1 MNQEVGIQPTPSDVN
16 LTQTADGTYKIPAL
30 RVLSEITS
38 SLSSENNLDALLER
52 FLGTM
57 IKLAGA
63 DAGAVRVLTA
73 DGLNLRL
80 VGSLGLPPEVIERER
95 YIPVECGVCGEAARE
110 HTVHNSTS
118 VRNCEERNTH
128 GYFGQQCRRVV
139 AVPLRYQGKMLGVY
153 NLFMATDSPVP
164 EDVSLLFNSISEHLG
179 MALDNARL
187 TRENLRITLTNERQ
201 MLANELHDSLAQ
213 TMAYMNMRLTLLREA
228 MAVRNE
234 ERSNKYLNDLGQ
246 ALDSAYSELRELLS
260 QFRNRMDPRGL
271 LPAMYDIVGNFY
283 DKTGITIDFL
293 NQVPDINLTPDKEV
307 QVFHIVKEALN
318 NVSKHSRA
326 SHVGLAIEIRRGRYV
341 ISVEDDGIGFDGK
354 ANTDS
359 GMHLG
364 LNIMLERAR
373 HLNGDVTVTPGE
385 KGGTRM
391 ELSFPIPAG
400 RKEGDA

>member
-1 MNQEVGIQPTPSDVN
+1 MNQEVGIQPAPSDVN
-16 LTQTADGTYKIPAL
+16 LTQAADGTYKIPAL

-73 DGLNLRL
+73 DGLNFRL

-110 HTVHNSTS
+110 HTVHNSIN
-118 VRNCEERNTH
+118 VRNCEERTAH
-128 GYFGQQCRRVV
+128 GYFGQQCQRVV

-326 SHVGLAIEIRRGRYV
+326 SHVGLAIEIKRGRYV

-354 ANTDS
+354 ANTDN

-391 ELSFPIPAG
+391 ELSFPTPAG
-400 RKEGDA
+400 LKEGGV

>member
-1 MNQEVGIQPTPSDVN
+1 MNQEVGV
-16 LTQTADGTYKIPAL
+16 QTAPSSTIEAPGHGTYKIPAL

-38 SLSSENNLDALLER
+38 SLSSEDNLDSLLDR

-80 VGSLGLPPEVIERER
+80 VGALGLPPEVLEQER

-110 HTVHNSTS
+110 HTIHNST
-118 VRNCEERNTH
+118 NLKACEERTAHN
-128 GYFGQQCRRVV
+128 YFGKQCLRVV

-164 EDVSLLFNSISEHLG
+164 EDVSLLFHSISEHLG
-179 MALDNARL
+179 MALENARL
-187 TRENLRITLTNERQ
+187 TRENLRISLTNERQ

-213 TMAYMNMRLTLLREA
+213 TMAYMKMRLPLLRD
-228 MAVRNE
+228 AVANHDAV
-234 ERSNKYLNDLGQ
+234 RSNKYVSDLGQ
-246 ALDSAYSELRELLS
+246 ALDSAYAELRELLT

-271 LPAMYDIVGNFY
+271 LPALYDIVGNFY
-283 DKTGITIDFL
+283 DKTGITIDFI
-293 NQVPDINLTPDKEV
+293 NHAPDINLSPDREV
-307 QVFHIVKEALN
+307 QVYHIVREALN

-326 SHVGLAIEIRRGRYV
+326 NHVSLEIEIRQSSYV
-341 ISVEDDGIGFDGK
+341 ISIEDNGIGITGK
-354 ANTDS
+354 LGTDS

-364 LNIMLERAR
+364 LNIMRERAK
-373 HLNGDVTVTPGE
+373 HLNAEIAVTPGE
-385 KGGTRM
+385 KAGTRVT
-391 ELSFPIPAG
+391 LSFPVSAG
-400 RKEGDA
+400 RREDNP

>member
-1 MNQEVGIQPTPSDVN
+1 MNQEVGIQPAPSDVN

-38 SLSSENNLDALLER
+38 SLSSENNLDELLER

-73 DGLNLRL
+73 DGLYLRL

-110 HTVHNSTS
+110 HTVHNSTN
-118 VRNCEERNTH
+118 VRNCEERNAH

-326 SHVGLAIEIRRGRYV
+326 SHVGLAIEIKRGRYV
-341 ISVEDDGIGFDGK
+341 ISVEDDGVGFDGK
-354 ANTDS
+354 ANTDN

-391 ELSFPIPAG
+391 ELSFPTPAG
-400 RKEGDA
+400 RKEGGV

>member
-283 DKTGITIDFL
+283 DK
-293 NQVPDINLTPDKEV
+293 
-307 QVFHIVKEALN
+307 
-318 NVSKHSRA
+318 
-326 SHVGLAIEIRRGRYV
+326 
-341 ISVEDDGIGFDGK
+341 
-354 ANTDS
+354 
-359 GMHLG
+359 
-364 LNIMLERAR
+364 
-373 HLNGDVTVTPGE
+373 
-385 KGGTRM
+385 
-391 ELSFPIPAG
+391 
-400 RKEGDA
+400 